1 LDDVEILR
9 MRKEKARIRAA
20 MAAAET
26 HKVRM
31 EVIGE
36 VEEYDMGEGFGMGMN
51 MGANMGVNMG
61 MNMGRR

>member
-1 LDDVEILR
+1 
-9 MRKEKARIRAA
+9 MS
-20 MAAAET
+20 AAET
-26 HKVRM
+26 HKVSM
-31 EVIGE
+31 EGIGE